1 MWKWLGGC
9 LLIVVL
15 LVVGGTWWGYQK
27 MQGTIA
33 PDGSVRV
40 MIAATPSRV
49 FDLMSNADSIS
60 AWMAGGNTVYT
71 SRHGTFSP
79 GDSIR
84 IGMRMRVAPRNDQ
97 MTWQVTQV
105 IPGSVVGRQLVSP
118 DPGHKF
124 VADRRDSVVQVGDS
138 TLVVSTTTAPGS
150 AAGETSSMLALSM
163 FRVQSKI
170 ELMALKGHIESPAPA
185 SAIRR

>member
-9 LLIVVL
+9 LLVVVL

-27 MQGTIA
+27 MQSTIA

-40 MIAATPSRV
+40 MIAASPTRV
-49 FDLMSNADSIS
+49 FDLMSNADSIG

-71 SRHGTFSP
+71 SKHGTFAP

-84 IGMRMRVAPRNDQ
+84 IGMRMQIGSRNEQ
-97 MTWQVTQV
+97 MTWQITQV
-105 IPGSVVGRQLVSP
+105 VPGKVVARQLVSP

-138 TLVVSTTTAPGS
+138 TLVVSTTSAPAS
-150 AAGETSSMLALSM
+150 AATATSSMLALSM

-170 ELMALKGHIESPAPA
+170 ELMALKGHVEGAGST
-185 SAIRR
+185 STIRR

>member
-27 MQGTIA
+27 MQSTIA

-40 MIAATPSRV
+40 MIAATPTRV
-49 FDLMSNADSIS
+49 FDLVSNADSIGV
-60 AWMAGGNTVYT
+60 WMAGGNTVYT
-71 SRHGTFSP
+71 SKHGTFAT

-84 IGMRMRVAPRNDQ
+84 IGMRMPVGPRNDE

-105 IPGSVVGRQLVSP
+105 TPGSVVARQLVSP

-124 VADRRDSVVQVGDS
+124 VANRRDSVVQIGDS
-138 TLVVSTTTAPGS
+138 TLVVSTTSAPGS
-150 AAGETSSMLALSM
+150 TASATSSMLALSM

-170 ELMALKGHIESPAPA
+170 ELMALKGHIESPQPK
-185 SAIRR
+185 STIRR